1 MAPASRLRAALEPPR
16 VPMARAPAP
25 SSGQL
30 RGRRVSPRL
39 GLPLPARGSSGA
51 AACPAAQAPAP
62 APGSEQLRGHRVS
75 PRLGLPLPARGS
87 SGTTTCPLGSSSRS
101 RLGEAPG
108 PPRIPRLCGLP
119 ASKQIS
125 FGGSTIM
132 ISIGAGAPV
141 SSNSLRDK
149 GCSACL
155 QGMQQTRHV
164 AGRL

>member
-1 MAPASRLRAALEPPR
+1 VFPWLE
-16 VPMARAPAP
+16 
-25 SSGQL
+25 
-30 RGRRVSPRL
+30 
-39 GLPLPARGSSGA
+39 LPLPARGSSGVVACPRGSGFLSRLEA
-51 AACPAAQAPAP
+51 APGPLRVPAAQAPAP

-119 ASKQIS
+119 VSKQIS
-125 FGGSTIM
+125 FGGPTIM